1 MDPIAVDAAG
11 TQEHGKQSAT
21 GCARKKRSR
30 FCFGYGLCVLC
41 VLLALLPAALTTA
54 YFLRAWTTDDDRWQS
69 FCHGYDSEACVAA
82 MDELHTLLT
91 PSVEPCDNMYA
102 YACDQWDRSPDSV
115 VYNRTFVDN
124 ALFKLYETINRRADA
139 VTYLKQVVE
148 SLDIKRLTTIV
159 DDAVRIDEVVQRQ
172 LCCREAL
179 DSRWVSLDDL
189 DVFSWYLNEK
199 QWWNG
204 FARYLW
210 KMEPD
215 EAGLQK
221 HLVVTG
227 FRQIKNAFT
236 ILEQHADEVTLFYLY
251 LLASSE
257 VLQYDYRKHTFKKGT
272 LDSGVVFSCIEA
284 TRRVLSPSWAYV
296 FADASGY
303 AHDTVAVGDMYEQFL
318 SLSNESPYSTSMDN
332 ATRLRAR
339 GQLNALT
346 IDAFPAFL
354 PIKGVDITRF
364 SNDFRLRGSFGSDYL
379 RLLGMSQSL
388 ARESKQRAILE
399 HLNDDQVKGI
409 LEFSVLTRSL
419 AVPTAYTF
427 APVFYEQDVP
437 ESFNYGTLGSLIAKE
452 LSEVVAPGS
461 TFITGEATEDP
472 SRQWW
477 TEASRRSFNKT
488 IQCWQRLANKTDAS
502 ANGGEG
508 SNSSAATLEWSLL
521 GRSLF
526 VWSRGARMAF
536 DAMRRVVERRTLRW
550 KRDSH
555 VIDEQWRAQ
564 QRVFFARF
572 CLLVCSATLKEK
584 GARRGVLSRRLRCML
599 PLANM
604 REFHA
609 AYNCTMHN
617 ESTYCPDL

>member
-1 MDPIAVDAAG
+1 M
-11 TQEHGKQSAT
+11 
-21 GCARKKRSR
+21 
-30 FCFGYGLCVLC
+30 
-41 VLLALLPAALTTA
+41 
-54 YFLRAWTTDDDRWQS
+54 
-69 FCHGYDSEACVAA
+69 
-82 MDELHTLLT
+82 
-91 PSVEPCDNMYA
+91 
-102 YACDQWDRSPDSV
+102 
-115 VYNRTFVDN
+115 
-124 ALFKLYETINRRADA
+124 
-139 VTYLKQVVE
+139 
-148 SLDIKRLTTIV
+148 
-159 DDAVRIDEVVQRQ
+159 
-172 LCCREAL
+172 
-179 DSRWVSLDDL
+179 
-189 DVFSWYLNEK
+189 
-199 QWWNG
+199 
-204 FARYLW
+204 
-210 KMEPD
+210 
-215 EAGLQK
+215 
-221 HLVVTG
+221 
-227 FRQIKNAFT
+227 
-236 ILEQHADEVTLFYLY
+236 
-251 LLASSE
+251 

-339 GQLNALT
+339 GQMNALT

-354 PIKGVDITRF
+354 PIKGVDIIRF
-364 SNDFRLRGSFGSDYL
+364 SNDFRLGGSFGSDYL

-388 ARESKQRAILE
+388 ARESKQRATLE
-399 HLNDDQVKGI
+399 HLNDDQLKGI

-452 LSEVVAPGS
+452 LSEVRNY
-461 TFITGEATEDP
+461 TDK
-472 SRQWW
+472 
-477 TEASRRSFNKT
+477 RRT
-488 IQCWQRLANKTDAS
+488 MQCWQRLANKTDAS
-502 ANGGEG
+502 ANGGES